1 MTFSQKGRKRELV
14 TKKILNSIAFCTAL
28 TGSMYGLKSEC
39 SQHVLPRP
47 TASSTAGQFL
57 PQLVS
62 LILMSHLFSNG
73 SHPEAE
79 VSSFCEVSTGT
90 AETLQVQ

>member
-1 MTFSQKGRKRELV
+1 M
-14 TKKILNSIAFCTAL
+14 C
-28 TGSMYGLKSEC
+28 GLKSER

-47 TASSTAGQFL
+47 TASSTAGQFS
-57 PQLVS
+57 PRLVS

-79 VSSFCEVSTGT
+79 VSSFCEISTGT
-90 AETLQVQ
+90 VETLLAQ

>member
-1 MTFSQKGRKRELV
+1 M

-28 TGSMYGLKSEC
+28 TGSMYGLH

-57 PQLVS
+57 PRLVS

-79 VSSFCEVSTGT
+79 VSSSCEVSTGT
-90 AETLQVQ
+90 VETLLAQ